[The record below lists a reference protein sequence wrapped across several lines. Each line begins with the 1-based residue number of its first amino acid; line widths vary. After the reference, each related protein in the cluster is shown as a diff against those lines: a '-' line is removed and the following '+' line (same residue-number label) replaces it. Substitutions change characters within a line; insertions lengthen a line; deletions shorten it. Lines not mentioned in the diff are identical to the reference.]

1 MMHTFIG
8 IIIMRYVNGFSL
20 RVMCDKLGISHNLVA
35 TWLQSAEGFIA
46 GCLAMADINLEMAYC
61 VDG

>member
-1 MMHTFIG
+1 
-8 IIIMRYVNGFSL
+8 
-20 RVMCDKLGISHNLVA
+20 MCDKLGISHNLVA